1 MHPMVRKLRHR
12 LMQMLA
18 PQRLTWE
25 ENFRPP
31 WALRGQ
37 GRIDVGNR
45 TYWFGDSVLS
55 AWKQSDSIAIGAYC
69 SIASGALVM
78 AGGNHL
84 VEAISTYPF
93 TMIENWREWNAEPQ
107 PGQKVTI
114 GNDVWIGSRA
124 MVIGDVTVGDGA
136 IVGAGAVVVRDV
148 APYSVVVGVPA
159 RVVRERFT
167 AEEVAVLD
175 RLAWWTWPEP
185 DILDAEPILRAHDVA
200 SLAAFAAERG
210 LTKQPATAA
219 PALSA
224 TAEPVGLEV
233 GA

>member
-37 GRIDVGNR
+37 GRVEVGER

-55 AWKQSDSIAIGAYC
+55 AWKSSDSITIGAYC

-107 PGQKVTI
+107 AGQSVVI
-114 GNDVWIGSRA
+114 GNDVWVGSRA
-124 MVIGDVTVGDGA
+124 MVIGNVTIGDGA

-148 APYSVVVGVPA
+148 PAYSVVVGVPA
-159 RVVRERFT
+159 RAIRERFT
-167 AEEVAVLD
+167 AEEIAVLR
-175 RLAWWTWPEP
+175 RLRWWAWPES
-185 DILDAEPILRAHDVA
+185 DILEAEPILRAHDVIA
-200 SLAAFAAERG
+200 LAAFAAERG
-210 LTKQPATAA
+210 LGEQE
-219 PALSA
+219 SA
-224 TAEPVGLEV
+224 TAPVPAAAVEQMGLEV
-233 GA
+233 GV